1 MSIDMEKAFDST
13 SRTIVVRALAI
24 LDLPPELLHM
34 LHTLLAPNKYYIP
47 FKDLVGALTA
57 TRGFQR
63 GSKAAPLLW
72 SLCMHLMV
80 DLLARYSYS
89 WLHEHIIVFFFCTSR
104 GVVCAG
110 YAQVTL
116 S

>member
-63 GSKAAPLLW
+63 GSKAAP
-72 SLCMHLMV
+72 M
-80 DLLARYSYS
+80 
-89 WLHEHIIVFFFCTSR
+89 
-104 GVVCAG
+104 
-110 YAQVTL
+110 YAL
-116 S
+116 DG